1 MDNLTKISLSEI
13 KIKLNKKSVIVD
25 FFRELGK

>member
-13 KIKLNKKSVIVD
+13 KIKLNKKSAIVD

>member
-1 MDNLTKISLSEI
+1 MDNLTKNSLSEI
-13 KIKLNKKSVIVD
+13 KIKLNKKSAIVD